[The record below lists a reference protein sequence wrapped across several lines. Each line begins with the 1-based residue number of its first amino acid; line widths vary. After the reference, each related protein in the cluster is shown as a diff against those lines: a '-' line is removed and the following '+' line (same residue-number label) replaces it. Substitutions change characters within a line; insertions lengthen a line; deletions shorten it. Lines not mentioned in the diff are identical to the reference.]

1 MFISLRIICI
11 SSGQQTHYLYTQ
23 KWYTGSKISLFLL
36 QCKIIWSLT
45 QLIQNLSSVEWPM
58 KRRRQLSSLENT
70 QVDGTDLYDCFHFF
84 WNLKNLNPCPVFP
97 PPDDIGGSNWGRPSR
112 SNIFQFHALFRKKNS
127 QNNRLAPP
135 PMCYPPHL
143 RLGNPGSATAKHDNL
158 APPDND
164 SKPDWT

>member
-23 KWYTGSKISLFLL
+23 KWCTGSKISLFLL

-97 PPDDIGGSNWGRPSR
+97 PPTTLADLMGGVPLGQ
-112 SNIFQFHALFRKKNS
+112 IFSISCTFQEKNS